1 MAAASEKMQLFKKY
15 FLIKDNCTDNPK
27 RRDRWYHENIVSSL
41 KESGLLMKGV
51 SETLKH
57 ETKEQNGGFSGVLL
71 GALATSVLRNI
82 IGRKS
87 KIPG

>member
-1 MAAASEKMQLFKKY
+1 
-15 FLIKDNCTDNPK
+15 
-27 RRDRWYHENIVSSL
+27 
-41 KESGLLMKGV
+41 MKGV

-57 ETKEQNGGFSGVLL
+57 ETKEQNGGLSGVLL

>member
-1 MAAASEKMQLFKKY
+1 
-15 FLIKDNCTDNPK
+15 
-27 RRDRWYHENIVSSL
+27 
-41 KESGLLMKGV
+41 MKGV

-82 IGRKS
+82 MGRKS